1 MPAKLLIGEND
12 RVGPW
17 VMGQLGMEWFPG
29 SGTTIGLEDESGE
42 IIAGLVYENCNG
54 VNCFVHIAAVPG
66 RRWGNRDF
74 LYYAF
79 AYPFLQLGC
88 DRISGIVASTNKDAL
103 NLNIR
108 VGMELEAVLYG
119 AAPNGHLLIYRM
131 FKKDCK
137 WLSLGEHHGQEQGT
151 ESA

>member
-1 MPAKLLIGEND
+1 MPAKLLIGDNE

-17 VMGQLGMEWFPG
+17 VMERVGAKWFPG
-29 SGTTIGLEDESGE
+29 SGTTIGLEDEDGNV
-42 IIAGLVYENCNG
+42 IAGIVYENCNSE
-54 VNCFVHIAAVPG
+54 NCFFHIAAIEG
-66 RRWGNRDF
+66 RRWGTREF

-88 DRISGIVASTNKDAL
+88 NRVTGMVASTNKDAV

-108 VGMELEAVLYG
+108 LGLELEALLYG
-119 AAPNGHLLIYRM
+119 AVPNGHLLIYRM